1 MAIMHQ
7 YSNNNNTM
15 ITIIQTPRVIRQSG
29 CITELTQQADAR
41 WSQRQQQKLG
51 TGLYSVDKQTINPA
65 FIPNIF
71 FLEGGIPPP
80 QKNLQSPQ
88 TAAKLC
94 ALNLFLARTT
104 NYKKIRDFLLTDN
117 EHRKLLVIKQSK
129 GANLCRKCT
138 KVRLAAGLLPDTLGE
153 LVRSPRP
160 TSRNGGAYL

>member
-1 MAIMHQ
+1 
-7 YSNNNNTM
+7 M

-71 FLEGGIPPP
+71 FWRGEFPHPKKTYNP
-80 QKNLQSPQ
+80 PQ

-104 NYKKIRDFLLTDN
+104 NYKKKSETFF
-117 EHRKLLVIKQSK
+117 
-129 GANLCRKCT
+129 
-138 KVRLAAGLLPDTLGE
+138 
-153 LVRSPRP
+153 
-160 TSRNGGAYL
+160 